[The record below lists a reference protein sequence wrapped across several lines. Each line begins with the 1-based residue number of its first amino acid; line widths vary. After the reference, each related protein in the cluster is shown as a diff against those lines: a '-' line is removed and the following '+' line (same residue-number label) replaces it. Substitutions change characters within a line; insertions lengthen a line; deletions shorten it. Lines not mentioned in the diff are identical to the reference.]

1 MAAGACGRTPS
12 NSIDYL
18 MVLVEAGLDVGEAL
32 KALHTHPDHI
42 CHLDVK
48 VCSLLLHL
56 FRTLAL

>member
-1 MAAGACGRTPS
+1 MEASTCGRTHS

-18 MVLVEAGLDVGEAL
+18 TVLVEAGLDVGEAL

-48 VCSLLLHL
+48 VCSLFLQL
-56 FRTLAL
+56 FRTSAL